1 MSVDP
6 NIDYHAH
13 DPEDDDA
20 RSDDPVLREAQEL
33 EEKMRRALATKED
46 PLRDDESTSAR
57 LRRLEEEGAGTGA
70 DEDAHHGE
78 TARLLIDRSPIPC
91 PRSGGPGRA
100 LRGAGDR
107 PVPGTGAHRRG
118 SGGGISRNGR

>member
-13 DPEDDDA
+13 DPGDDDA

-33 EEKMRRALATKED
+33 EAKMRRALATKED

-57 LRRLEEEGAGTGA
+57 LRRLDAEGTENST
-70 DEDAHHGE
+70 DHGE
-78 TARLLIDRSPIPC
+78 TPAS
-91 PRSGGPGRA
+91 
-100 LRGAGDR
+100 
-107 PVPGTGAHRRG
+107 
-118 SGGGISRNGR
+118 

>member
-13 DPEDDDA
+13 DPGDDDA

-33 EEKMRRALATKED
+33 EAKMRRALATKED

-78 TARLLIDRSPIPC
+78 TPAS
-91 PRSGGPGRA
+91 
-100 LRGAGDR
+100 
-107 PVPGTGAHRRG
+107 
-118 SGGGISRNGR
+118 

>member
-33 EEKMRRALATKED
+33 EATMRRALATKED
-46 PLRDDESTSAR
+46 PLHDDESTSAR
-57 LRRLEEEGAGTGA
+57 LRRLAQEGA
-70 DEDAHHGE
+70 DD
-78 TARLLIDRSPIPC
+78 
-91 PRSGGPGRA
+91 
-100 LRGAGDR
+100 GD
-107 PVPGTGAHRRG
+107 TSA
-118 SGGGISRNGR
+118 S